1 MVELTRSERIL
12 ETTRGRVLA
21 LLRRRSM
28 TTDELAGALGLTDN
42 AIRAHLA
49 TLERDGLVQ
58 ARGERRDGRI
68 GKPATVYTVSP
79 DVDTIFSKAYIP
91 LLTGLLSALGDRL
104 TAKELRELL
113 KDVGG
118 RLAAGVAHPSGEL
131 SERVAAASNLF
142 NQLGGLSSVEEVEAG
157 RRYIIQSCG
166 CPLGIAVSERPEV
179 CDTIVALI
187 SKVTLAKVRS
197 CCTQSGRP
205 SCCFEIEESPG
216 AMVRRDR

>member
-1 MVELTRSERIL
+1 VADLMRSERIL

-21 LLRRRSM
+21 LLRRGDL

-68 GKPATVYTVSP
+68 GKPATVYTASP

-91 LLTGLLSALGDRL
+91 LLTSLLSALGNRL
-104 TAKELRELL
+104 TAKQLRELL
-113 KDVGG
+113 EDVGG
-118 RLAAGVAHPSGEL
+118 RLAAGVAHSSGEL
-131 SERVAAASNLF
+131 SQRARAASNLL

-157 RRYIIQSCG
+157 TRYLIQGCG
-166 CPLGIAVSERPEV
+166 CPLGIAVRERPEV
-179 CDTIVALI
+179 CEAVVGLLST
-187 SKVTLAKVRS
+187 VTGAEVRS
-197 CCTQSGRP
+197 CCRHGERP
-205 SCCFEIEESPG
+205 SCCFEIQAG
-216 AMVRRDR
+216 K